1 MVFKALSVYVREGF
15 YILER
20 CSEMLKIGIIG
31 AGTVGSA
38 LAIRLSENSYEV
50 VAVAS
55 RRYASAEKLAKII
68 KGCEA
73 FETNQSVADIADV
86 VFITTPD
93 AVISEIASTVQWHKG
108 QSVVHCSGA
117 DSAESLRPA
126 RQMGASTG
134 VFHPLQ
140 TLANVKQAIVN
151 IPSSTFAIEAEEPL
165 LTTLKEMAE
174 SLNCRWIEL
183 KAEDRVIYHAA
194 AVIASNYLVT
204 LVKLADDLWETF
216 GIPREQATQ
225 ALLPLLKGT
234 LNNIENIGIPQALTG
249 PIARGDID
257 TVKKHIIA
265 LQKEAP
271 DTMST
276 YCELG
281 LQTIPIAQAKGKIDE
296 EKADELRA
304 VLKAGL
310 KRKTSDNHFEKI
322 TQSKS

>member
-1 MVFKALSVYVREGF
+1 
-15 YILER
+15 
-20 CSEMLKIGIIG
+20 MLKIGIIG
-31 AGTVGSA
+31 AGTVGLA
-38 LAIRLSENSYEV
+38 LAIRLAGNGYEV

-55 RRYASAEKLAKII
+55 CRHVSAEKLAKTI

-108 QSVVHCSGA
+108 QCVVHCSGA
-117 DSAESLRPA
+117 DSSEILQPA
-126 RQMGASTG
+126 RQMGANTG

-140 TLANVKQAIVN
+140 TMANIQQAISN
-151 IPSSTFAIEAEEPL
+151 IPDSTFAIEAEEPL
-165 LTTLKEMAE
+165 LTILKEMAAA
-174 SLNCRWIEL
+174 LHCRWIEI
-183 KAEDRVIYHAA
+183 KSEDKVIYHAA

-234 LNNIENIGIPQALTG
+234 LNNIENVGIPQALTG
-249 PIARGDID
+249 PIARGDIE
-257 TVKKHIIA
+257 TVKKHLSA

-271 DTMST
+271 DALSV

-296 EKADELRA
+296 EKANELRA
-304 VLKAGL
+304 VLKTGL
-310 KRKTSDNHFEKI
+310 KRKTSENQLANI
-322 TQSKS
+322 TRNRS

>member
-1 MVFKALSVYVREGF
+1 
-15 YILER
+15 
-20 CSEMLKIGIIG
+20 MLKIGIIG

-38 LAIRLSENSYEV
+38 LAIKLADSGYPV

-55 RRYASAEKLAKII
+55 RTQTSAEKLAKTIT
-68 KGCEA
+68 GCRA
-73 FETNQSVADIADV
+73 VDNHQQVADTADI

-93 AVISEIASTVQWHKG
+93 AVIPQIVSAVRWHQG

-117 DSAESLRPA
+117 DSTEVLEPA
-126 RQMGASTG
+126 RQMGANTG
-134 VFHPLQ
+134 AFHPLQ
-140 TLANVKQAIVN
+140 SFAGIKQAVAN
-151 IPSSTFAIEAEEPL
+151 LPGSTIAIEAEEPL
-165 LTTLKEMAE
+165 LATLKSMAE
-174 SLNCRWIEL
+174 KFNCRWIEL
-183 KAEDRVIYHAA
+183 KASDKVVYHAA

-234 LNNIENIGIPQALTG
+234 LNNIEHTGIPQALTG

-257 TVKKHIIA
+257 TVKKHLAA

-271 DTMST
+271 DALFA

-296 EKADELRA
+296 EKAAELRV

-310 KRKTSDNHFEKI
+310 KRKISENHLEKI
-322 TQSKS
+322 I

>member
-1 MVFKALSVYVREGF
+1 
-15 YILER
+15 
-20 CSEMLKIGIIG
+20 MLKIGIIG

-38 LAIRLSENSYEV
+38 LAIKLAENGYEV
-50 VAVAS
+50 VAVSS
-55 RRYASAEKLAKII
+55 RTHASAEKLAKTI
-68 KGCEA
+68 KDCQA
-73 FETNQSVADIADV
+73 VDNNQMVADMSEI

-93 AVISEIASTVQWHKG
+93 AVISEISSTVQWHKG

-117 DSAESLRPA
+117 DSAEILQCA
-126 RQMGASTG
+126 REMGANIG

-140 TLANVKQAIVN
+140 TLANVQQAISN
-151 IPSSTFAIEAEEPL
+151 IPGSTFAIEAEEPL
-165 LTTLKEMAE
+165 LTTLKEMAAA
-174 SLNCRWIEL
+174 LHCRWIEL
-183 KAEDRVIYHAA
+183 KAQDKVIYHAA

-216 GIPREQATQ
+216 GIPRDQATQ

-234 LNNIENIGIPQALTG
+234 LNNIENVGIPQALTG
-249 PIARGDID
+249 PIARGDIE
-257 TVKKHIIA
+257 TVKKHLA
-265 LQKEAP
+265 GLQKEAP
-271 DTMST
+271 DALSA

-310 KRKTSDNHFEKI
+310 KRKTSDNQFERI

>member
-1 MVFKALSVYVREGF
+1 
-15 YILER
+15 
-20 CSEMLKIGIIG
+20 MLKIGIIG

-38 LAIRLSENSYEV
+38 LAIRLADNGYEV
-50 VAVAS
+50 VAVSS
-55 RRYASAEKLAKII
+55 RTHVSAKKLAGAI
-68 KGCEA
+68 KGCRA
-73 FETNQSVADIADV
+73 LTTNQAVADVSDI

-93 AVISEIASTVQWHKG
+93 AVIPHIAAGLQWHKG
-108 QSVVHCSGA
+108 QNVVHCSGA
-117 DSAESLRPA
+117 DSTAVLSRA
-126 RQMGASTG
+126 RQMGANTG
-134 VFHPLQ
+134 AFHPLQ
-140 TLANVKQAIVN
+140 TFAGTMQAVANL
-151 IPSSTFAIEAEEPL
+151 PGSTFAIEAEEPL
-165 LTTLKEMAE
+165 LTTLQEMAAA
-174 SLNCRWIEL
+174 LDCRWIEL
-183 KAEDRVIYHAA
+183 KAENKVIYHAA

-234 LNNIENIGIPQALTG
+234 LNNIENVGIPQALTG
-249 PIARGDID
+249 PIARGDIE
-257 TVKKHIIA
+257 TVKKHLTA

-271 DTMST
+271 DALST

-310 KRKTSDNHFEKI
+310 KRKNSEIHAENINQTELTK
-322 TQSKS
+322 

>member
-1 MVFKALSVYVREGF
+1 
-15 YILER
+15 
-20 CSEMLKIGIIG
+20 MLKIGIIG

-38 LAIRLSENSYEV
+38 LAVRLADNGYPV

-55 RRYASAEKLAKII
+55 RTFISAEKLANTI
-68 KGCEA
+68 KGCQACEN
-73 FETNQSVADIADV
+73 NQQAADLADI

-93 AVISEIASTVQWHKG
+93 AVIPNIAAKLQWHKG

-117 DSAESLRPA
+117 DSTEILEPA
-126 RQMGASTG
+126 RLMGANTG
-134 VFHPLQ
+134 AFHPLQ
-140 TLANVKQAIVN
+140 TFAGIQQAIAN
-151 IPSSTFAIEAEEPL
+151 LPGSTIAIEAEEPL
-165 LTTLKEMAE
+165 LTVLKEMAAA
-174 SLNCRWIEL
+174 LNCRWIEL
-183 KAEDRVIYHAA
+183 KAEDKVVYHAA

-234 LNNIENIGIPQALTG
+234 LNNIANVGIPQALTG
-249 PIARGDID
+249 PIARGDLE
-257 TVKKHIIA
+257 TVKKHLAA

-271 DTMST
+271 DALSV

-310 KRKTSDNHFEKI
+310 KRKTSENHFENI
-322 TQSKS
+322 TRSST

>member
-1 MVFKALSVYVREGF
+1 MV
-15 YILER
+15 
-20 CSEMLKIGIIG
+20 KIGIIG
-31 AGTVGSA
+31 AGIVGSA
-38 LAIRLSENSYEV
+38 LAIRLTEKGYKV
-50 VAVAS
+50 VAVSS
-55 RRYASAEKLAKII
+55 RSLDSAEKLALAIE
-68 KGCEA
+68 GCQA
-73 FETNQSVADIADV
+73 AETNQMVADIADI

-93 AVISEIASTVQWHKG
+93 AVIPKVASGLQWHKG

-117 DSAESLRPA
+117 DSTETLQPA
-126 RQMGASTG
+126 RQMGANTG

-140 TLANVKQAIVN
+140 TLASVKQAIDN
-151 IPSSTFAIEAEEPL
+151 IPGSTIAIESEEPL
-165 LTTLKEMAE
+165 LTTLKEMATA
-174 SLNCRWIEL
+174 LNCRWIEL
-183 KAEDRVIYHAA
+183 KASDKVVYHAA

-225 ALLPLLKGT
+225 SLLPLLKGT
-234 LNNIENIGIPQALTG
+234 LNNIENVGIPQALTG

-257 TVKKHIIA
+257 TVKKHLTA

-271 DTMST
+271 DALST

-304 VLKAGL
+304 VLKTGI
-310 KRKTSDNHFEKI
+310 KRKSVDTRLENI
-322 TQSKS
+322 TRSRS

>member
-1 MVFKALSVYVREGF
+1 
-15 YILER
+15 
-20 CSEMLKIGIIG
+20 MLKIGIIG
-31 AGTVGSA
+31 AGSVGSA
-38 LAIRLSENSYEV
+38 LAIKLAENGYEI
-50 VAVAS
+50 VAVSS
-55 RRYASAEKLAKII
+55 RTPAGAEKLAQTI
-68 KGCEA
+68 KGCHA
-73 FETNQSVADIADV
+73 AVGTNQMVADMAEI

-93 AVISEIASTVQWHKG
+93 TVIPEVAATIQWHKG

-117 DSAESLRPA
+117 DSTEILQPA
-126 RQMGASTG
+126 RQRGAIIG

-140 TLANVKQAIVN
+140 TLASVKQAISN
-151 IPSSTFAIEAEEPL
+151 IPGSTFAIEAEEPL

-174 SLNCRWIEL
+174 SLHCRWIEL
-183 KAEDRVIYHAA
+183 KAENKVVYHAA

-234 LNNIENIGIPQALTG
+234 LNNIESVGIPQALTG

-257 TVKKHIIA
+257 TVKKHITA

-271 DTMST
+271 DALST

-296 EKADELRA
+296 ENADELRA

-310 KRKTSDNHFEKI
+310 KRKTSENHFENIDQTELTK
-322 TQSKS
+322 

>member
-1 MVFKALSVYVREGF
+1 
-15 YILER
+15 
-20 CSEMLKIGIIG
+20 MLKIGIIG

-55 RRYASAEKLAKII
+55 RRYASAEKLAKTI

-93 AVISEIASTVQWHKG
+93 AVIPQIASELQWHKG
-108 QSVVHCSGA
+108 QCVVHCSGA
-117 DSAESLRPA
+117 DSAETLQPA
-126 RQMGASTG
+126 RQMGANTG

-140 TLANVKQAIVN
+140 TLASVKQAISN
-151 IPSSTFAIEAEEPL
+151 IPGSTFAIEAEEPL

-174 SLNCRWIEL
+174 ALHCRWIEL
-183 KAEDRVIYHAA
+183 KAEDKVIYHAA

-234 LNNIENIGIPQALTG
+234 LNNIENVGIPQALTG
-249 PIARGDID
+249 PIARGDIE
-257 TVKKHIIA
+257 TVKKHLAA

-271 DTMST
+271 DALST

-310 KRKTSDNHFEKI
+310 KRKTSDNQFERI